1 MIIQMVKNRGIARKQ
16 STLGVEEAL
25 APNKEEEDKDKDK
38 EEVVVAVA
46 REEAAEVVA
55 VAEVETTHGTHI
67 TKRTLLTRSRV
78 FEILIPKIS

>member
-1 MIIQMVKNRGIARKQ
+1 MITQMVRNRGIARKQ
-16 STLGVEEAL
+16 PTQGVEEAL
-25 APNKEEEDKDKDK
+25 APNKEEEDKDK
-38 EEVVVAVA
+38 EEVVVVVA
-46 REEAAEVVA
+46 REGAAEVAA

>member
-1 MIIQMVKNRGIARKQ
+1 MITQMVRNWGIARKQ
-16 STLGVEEAL
+16 PTQGVEEAL
-25 APNKEEEDKDKDK
+25 EPNKEEEDKDK
-38 EEVVVAVA
+38 EEVAVVVVA
-46 REEAAEVVA
+46 REVVAEVVA

>member
-1 MIIQMVKNRGIARKQ
+1 MITQMVRNRGIARKQ
-16 STLGVEEAL
+16 PTQGVEEAL
-25 APNKEEEDKDKDK
+25 VPNKEEEDKDK
-38 EEVVVAVA
+38 EEVVVVA
-46 REEAAEVVA
+46 REGAAEVAA

>member
-1 MIIQMVKNRGIARKQ
+1 MITQMVRNRGIARKQ
-16 STLGVEEAL
+16 PTQEVEEAL
-25 APNKEEEDKDKDK
+25 VPNKEEEDKDK
-38 EEVVVAVA
+38 EEVVVVA
-46 REEAAEVVA
+46 REGAAEVAA

>member
-1 MIIQMVKNRGIARKQ
+1 MITQMVRNRGIARKQ
-16 STLGVEEAL
+16 PTQGVEEAL
-25 APNKEEEDKDKDK
+25 EPNKEEEDKDK
-38 EEVVVAVA
+38 EEVVVVVA
-46 REEAAEVVA
+46 REVVAEVVA